1 MSDNFNP
8 KNELEEKLLA
18 AQEGRIPG
26 EDFLKELMG
35 AQVFMPVEEK
45 YEIAGLQSS
54 DKAQPL
60 LLEDESGMQVV
71 VLFTSPERAK
81 PFLEDFPKYKGGLL
95 TEFTWIAERIGSGV
109 GITLNPGSETGL
121 EMAPEMLQQLK
132 SG

>member
-1 MSDNFNP
+1 MSENFEP
-8 KNELEEKLLA
+8 KNDLEEKLLA
-18 AQEGRIPG
+18 AQEGRISG
-26 EDFLKELMG
+26 EDFLRDLMDT
-35 AQVFMPVEEK
+35 QVFMPVEDK

-60 LLEDESGMQVV
+60 VLEDESGMQVV
-71 VLFTSPERAK
+71 ALFTSPERAK

-132 SG
+132 GG

>member
-1 MSDNFNP
+1 MSDNFDP
-8 KNELEEKLLA
+8 KNDLEEKLLA

-26 EDFLKELMG
+26 EEFLQELLG

-60 LLEDESGMQVV
+60 VLEDESGMQVV

-81 PFLEDFPKYKGGLL
+81 PFLEDYPKFKGGLL

-132 SG
+132 GG